1 MLFSVDI
8 TERPTFL
15 KGNGRIVD
23 LRNRERAERTGRKEG
38 RRGYGWNVL
47 HERRIKKQ
55 ISFPP
60 KNKKFSSLL
69 SQYSLHI
76 LKSDLKHD

>member
-23 LRNRERAERTGRKEG
+23 LRNRESAERTGRKEG

-60 KNKKFSSLL
+60 KEQKVQFFALSIFSS
-69 SQYSLHI
+69 YT
-76 LKSDLKHD
+76 